1 MGTRG
6 SRSGSSRPRAVASD
20 PPAWEAFDRAWSEL
34 RRALAE
40 PGAVLL
46 VEGENDRRSVQAL
59 GIPGRVHLV
68 HHGDRMP
75 EVAER
80 VSRSA
85 SRVIVLTDWDAAGG
99 RLARRLADLL
109 RDGRVDVDLE
119 HRRRLGV
126 SLRGEL
132 VHVEGLLAWVERRLA
147 ETNRTVDE
155 WRREA
160 DGAPALPE
168 SPGRSS
174 PR

>member
-1 MGTRG
+1 MRTRG
-6 SRSGSSRPRAVASD
+6 SRSGSSHPRLPPPD

-34 RRALAE
+34 RRALAD

-59 GIPGRVHLV
+59 GIHDRVHLV

-85 SRVIVLTDWDAAGG
+85 AVVVVLTDWDAAGG

-109 RDGRVDVDLE
+109 QDGRVEVDLE
-119 HRRRLGV
+119 HRRRLGL

-155 WRREA
+155 WRRES
-160 DGAPALPE
+160 DGAQALSE
-168 SPGRSS
+168 
-174 PR
+174 